1 MQHNKKVK
9 TEEQK
14 THLKRVV
21 ETFNNAKCYKMTT
34 TPPPTTLI
42 NNIYKKKKKEEITRS
57 Q

>member
-9 TEEQK
+9 TKEQK
-14 THLKRVV
+14 TNLKRVV
-21 ETFNNAKCYKMTT
+21 ETFNNAKCYKMK

-42 NNIYKKKKKEEITRS
+42 NNNNTKKNKEEITRS